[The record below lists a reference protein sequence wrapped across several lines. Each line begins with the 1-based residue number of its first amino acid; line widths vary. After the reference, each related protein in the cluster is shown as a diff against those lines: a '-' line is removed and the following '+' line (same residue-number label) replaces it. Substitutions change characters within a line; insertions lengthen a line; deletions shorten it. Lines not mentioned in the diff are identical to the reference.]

1 MEGNKLLKHAYDEYI
16 LGHRKR
22 PNGGGGHGGGGHGGG
37 GHGGGGHGGGG
48 HGSGGKGKKGKKFFH
63 ETCMRECG
71 DDEKSFSILIK
82 GEECPTDISD
92 RKSLKKVFVKPRK
105 FCDTDE
111 V

>member
-1 MEGNKLLKHAYDEYI
+1 MGQLTEGYKLLEHSYNEYI
-16 LGHRKR
+16 LGQGKR
-22 PNGGGGHGGGGHGGG
+22 PNGRRGHGGSGHGGGGHGGG
-37 GHGGGGHGGGG
+37 GQNG
-48 HGSGGKGKKGKKFFH
+48 GGKGKKGKKFFH

-92 RKSLKKVFVKPRK
+92 RKSLKNVFVKPRK
-105 FCDTDE
+105 FCDTAE